1 MARKFN
7 RPPNWPAPPK
17 GWKPPPGWEPDPA
30 WGPPPS
36 GWVLYT
42 RAPMPAWG
50 WWLIA
55 GGVVLVLVLWSVVGK
70 VLGLGPLTCE
80 SAIGDV
86 VAMTADE
93 PASGQIVDITDPWF
107 SEDRQDELDAGTFT
121 VAAGQETDE
130 VLVCRGAG
138 EWADG
143 SSGAI
148 EFGYAADTA
157 GNLYTFFAPV
167 G

>member
-1 MARKFN
+1 MARTFN
-7 RPPNWPAPPK
+7 RPPNWPVPPQ
-17 GWKPPPGWEPDPA
+17 GWKPPRGWEPDPA

-55 GGVVLVLVLWSVVGK
+55 LGVVLLLVLWSAVEK
-70 VLGLGPLTCE
+70 ALGLAPLTCE
-80 SAIGDV
+80 SAIDEV
-86 VAMTADE
+86 VAMTAGQ
-93 PASGQIVDITDPWF
+93 PASGQVLDITDASF
-107 SEDRQDELDAGTFT
+107 LEDRQDELDDGAFT
-121 VAAGQETDE
+121 VAAGRETDE

-138 EWADG
+138 EWGDG
-143 SSGAI
+143 SYGAI
-148 EFGYAADTA
+148 EFGYTADAA
-157 GNLYTFFAPV
+157 GNLFTYVAPV